1 MQFECTQDFKKP
13 RKRIVGRF
21 RDLERVEAALINGGL
36 QVERLADWPEPA
48 WNCSV
53 LWNDVPRSFD
63 LTLAET
69 VAGQKM
75 QMGIRSSLVE
85 GALVYEFQDIDEG
98 CRVVATADLKPQS
111 ITARVALQALT
122 LARGKVEA
130 RLQRLLIGIV
140 RG

>member
-1 MQFECTQDFKKP
+1 MQFECKQDFKKP

-21 RDLERVEAALINGGL
+21 RDLERIEEALTASGL

-53 LWNDVPRSFD
+53 LWNEAPRSFD
-63 LTLAET
+63 LTLAEP
-69 VAGQKM
+69 VQAQAM
-75 QMGIRSSLVE
+75 RMGIRSSLVE
-85 GALVYEFQDIDEG
+85 GALDFTFHDLPEG
-98 CRVVATADLKPQS
+98 CQVVARADLQPRS
-111 ITARVALQALT
+111 LTARMALQALA

-130 RLQRLLIGIV
+130 RLLRLVIGIV